1 MNVPAPEPTGT
12 AALAAPPGIPS
23 QRSSDAFTAYASVH
37 QLGIAL
43 QRARHDE
50 SPALSQTA

>member
-1 MNVPAPEPTGT
+1 MNVPAPVETGT
-12 AALAAPPGIPS
+12 TALSAPGVPA

-43 QRARHDE
+43 QRARDDE